1 MWGFRSVS
9 EEPEEILETKS
20 KKSKKTQEK
29 EPSSKKEVKPLL
41 EREDKKSQKK
51 VEKESSKPLKDSK
64 PSKETS
70 KARDSPKP
78 VKEPS
83 KSEKS
88 KKEKERSASPEPH
101 KKPSKSKSK
110 KDNKPK
116 SKSKKTKKKTHRRK
130 RDNSSSRRSVSSSRS
145 PSPSPPRSVLSTPPP
160 SSPEASLPKSATLPR
175 CKEDSKQ
182 PSPFPWELA
191 EEPPPSSPETHKK
204 LDEVAPYS
212 PLAFGFKDKHNKL
225 RETIEKLK
233 AKSEI
238 GRMYTDLEIEDQ
250 LKENKDRN
258 KKVEPKGGHHKG
270 KKNQADAVIV
280 IDSDSQAG
288 ERKPIKNK
296 KESPP
301 APVKPT
307 SNFEAL
313 SLATEQTLKDIN
325 KWLDDTP
332 KFADFGSAS
341 NSPSYLGMDDFDLLG
356 TPKPG

>member
-1 MWGFRSVS
+1 MFRSVS

-29 EPSSKKEVKPLL
+29 ETNKKEVKPS
-41 EREDKKSQKK
+41 EKEDKKSQKK
-51 VEKESSKPLKDSK
+51 VENQSSKPLK
-64 PSKETS
+64 ETS
-70 KARDSPKP
+70 KSRDSPKP
-78 VKEPS
+78 VKETS
-83 KSEKS
+83 KPEKS
-88 KKEKERSASPEPH
+88 KKERSASPEPH
-101 KKPSKSKSK
+101 KKSKSK
-110 KDNKPK
+110 KDSKSK

-130 RDNSSSRRSVSSSRS
+130 RDNSSSRRSVSSS

-160 SSPEASLPKSATLPR
+160 SSPELPKSATLPR

-182 PSPFPWELA
+182 PSPFPWELV

-258 KKVEPKGGHHKG
+258 KKVEPKEGHHKG
-270 KKNQADAVIV
+270 KKNHSGAVIV
-280 IDSDSQAG
+280 IDSDSQVG
-288 ERKPIKNK
+288 DRKPIKNK

-301 APVKPT
+301 APAKPT

-341 NSPSYLGMDDFDLLG
+341 NSPSYLGMDEFDLLG

>member
-1 MWGFRSVS
+1 MGFRSVS
-9 EEPEEILETKS
+9 EEPEETLETKS

-29 EPSSKKEVKPLL
+29 ESSKKEVKPL
-41 EREDKKSQKK
+41 EKEDKRSQKK
-51 VEKESSKPLKDSK
+51 VEKESSKPLKENK
-64 PSKETS
+64 PLKERS
-70 KARDSPKP
+70 KARDSPQP
-78 VKEPS
+78 VKETS
-83 KSEKS
+83 KPEKS
-88 KKEKERSASPEPH
+88 KKERSASPEAH
-101 KKPSKSKSK
+101 KKSSKSKSK

-116 SKSKKTKKKTHRRK
+116 SKSKKTKKKAHKKK
-130 RDNSSSRRSVSSSRS
+130 RDNSTTRRSVSSSRS
-145 PSPSPPRSVLSTPPP
+145 PSPSPPRSVLSSPPP

-212 PLAFGFKDKHNKL
+212 PLAFGIKDKHNKL

-258 KKVEPKGGHHKG
+258 KKVEPKAGHHKG
-270 KKNQADAVIV
+270 KKNHADAVIV
-280 IDSDSQAG
+280 IDSESQVG

-301 APVKPT
+301 APVKPA

-341 NSPSYLGMDDFDLLG
+341 NSPSYMGMDDFDLLG